1 MPRIYKKDIL
11 VGDDAIDAHRHV
23 NNQEFLRWMEE
34 VAIEHS
40 CAQGWPMQ
48 RYFDAGASWYVRSHT
63 IEYLRPAMLRDE
75 IAVYTWIAG
84 LSERTSPRR
93 TLFVRRGERPHILA
107 QAETLWTFVNIATG
121 RSIPISEE
129 VRAAFEVVESE
140 DEVFEAAGL
149 R

>member
-11 VGDDAIDAHRHV
+11 VGDEAIDAHRHV

-40 CAQGWPMQ
+40 SAQGWPMQ
-48 RYFDAGASWYVRSHT
+48 RYLDAGASWYVRSHT
-63 IEYLRPAMLRDE
+63 IEYLRPAMPRDE
-75 IAVYTWIAG
+75 IAVFTWIAG
-84 LSERTSPRR
+84 LGERTSPRR
-93 TLFVRRGERPHILA
+93 TVFVRRGERPHILA
-107 QAETLWTFVNIATG
+107 RAETLWTFVNLATG
-121 RSIPISEE
+121 RSIPIHEN
-129 VRAAFEVVESE
+129 VRSAFEVVESE